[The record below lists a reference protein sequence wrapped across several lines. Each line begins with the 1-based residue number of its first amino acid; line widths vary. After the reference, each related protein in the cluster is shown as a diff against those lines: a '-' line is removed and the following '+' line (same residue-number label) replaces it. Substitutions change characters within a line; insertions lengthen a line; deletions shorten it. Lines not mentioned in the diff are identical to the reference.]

1 MQRRGS
7 SFLHEVQRVSDHLT
21 MLHEGKV
28 VFSDQFDAI
37 QATYRGLTIRFPE
50 PQTQPPQIASALRWQ
65 GTGREW
71 SAVCSGSM
79 DEIRTTVSQ
88 IGAEIVD
95 ARTPSLEEILI
106 AQVGSECPASV
117 ED

>member
-28 VFSDQFDAI
+28 VFSDQFDEI
-37 QATYRGLTIRFPE
+37 QASYRGLTIRFAE
-50 PQTQPPQIASALRWQ
+50 PQTQPPPIPSALRWQ
-65 GTGREW
+65 GTGHEW
-71 SAVCSGSM
+71 SAVCNGPM
-79 DEIRTTVSQ
+79 DEIRSTVSQ
-88 IGAEIVD
+88 IGAQIVED
-95 ARTPSLEEILI
+95 RTPSLEAIFI
-106 AQVGSECPASV
+106 AQAGSECPDSA